1 MIMLDLTTSIE
12 MTAKANALRWFGHA
26 LRTEENSALKVAL
39 DFEVLEKR
47 KRGRLKNTWRGKVKD
62 NSKKTDLNEEDTFN
76 RTKWKRSVWTLN
88 NGVIPAT
95 SVDGDNTG

>member
-1 MIMLDLTTSIE
+1 
-12 MTAKANALRWFGHA
+12 
-26 LRTEENSALKVAL
+26 VAL
-39 DFEVLEKR
+39 DFEVQEKR

-62 NSKKTDLNEEDTFN
+62 NLKKVDLNEEDAFN
-76 RTKWKRSVWTLN
+76 RTKWMRDVWTRK